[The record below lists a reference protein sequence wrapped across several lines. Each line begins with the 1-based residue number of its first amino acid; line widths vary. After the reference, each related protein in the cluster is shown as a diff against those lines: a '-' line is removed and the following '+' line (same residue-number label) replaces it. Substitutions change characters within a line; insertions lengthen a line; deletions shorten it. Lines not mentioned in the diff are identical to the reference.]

1 MKAKYLFI
9 GLMAGAMLCSCS
21 KSELFQNP
29 STQLSD
35 ETAISTS
42 ETVKAVL
49 MGAYAYTGDYRYL
62 TLANIALDVMGDDFH
77 ISSGAYGFPTY
88 NWNMYSYDY
97 AQVPAATPW
106 WTGYCS
112 YLWRFGYKAVDQCNE
127 IIANAASLPSGCED
141 YLAQAHAVRAYN
153 MLRLCDLFAGAYN
166 ANPNGPGIVIR
177 LEPGSADATKDP
189 ARTTIKDAYAQIIED
204 FTFAYNNLV
213 NTDTQFFTKK
223 SAALLLSR
231 VYLEM
236 NDYGNCSKYAKIAA
250 DNTFDGSNLMSQS
263 EWQGG
268 FTDHNSEWLLY
279 FNYTA
284 ETCNYYASIPSFWW
298 FTRCADKDSEWGTEN
313 YGKKQTYDYVTSDA
327 NATYGHM
334 LQGYSTVRANNSFV
348 ALFDKKDCRSL
359 FPFYF
364 FETDG
369 YFVSKF
375 GWRTC
380 VGDAEY
386 PMGRIAEAYLNEAE
400 AELGLGSTAAAASV
414 LNALQV
420 KRGATATTATI
431 DHIWL
436 ERRKE
441 LYGEAFAL
449 PDIKRLRKPL
459 ERTGVDHWS
468 KVVSLPADSPRFM
481 FPIPLT
487 ELNYNPNMTSADQNE
502 YWR

>member
-1 MKAKYLFI
+1 MKYRYLFL
-9 GLMAGAMLCSCS
+9 GLIVSTLLCSCS
-21 KSELFQNP
+21 ESDL
-29 STQLSD
+29 TQQPTTLLSD
-35 ETAISTS
+35 ETVIKTA

-49 MGAYAYTGDYRYL
+49 MGGYAYTGDYRYQTIL
-62 TLANIALDVMGDDFH
+62 DISLDVMGDDFH

-88 NWNMYSYDY
+88 NWIMYSYDY
-97 AQVPAATPW
+97 AQVPSSNPW

-112 YLWRFGYKAVDQCNE
+112 YIWRYGYKAIDQCNE
-127 IIANAASLPSGCED
+127 IIANAESLPEGCDD
-141 YLAQAHAVRAYN
+141 YLAQAHALRAYN
-153 MLRLCDLFAGAYN
+153 MLKMCDAFAGAYN
-166 ANPNGPGIVIR
+166 ADPDGPGIVLR
-177 LEPGSADATKDP
+177 LEPGSADASKDP
-189 ARTTIKDAYAQIIED
+189 GRSTIKDAYEQIISD
-204 FTFAYNNLV
+204 LKYAYENCTNE
-213 NTDTQFFTKK
+213 DTQYITKK

-231 VYLEM
+231 VYLAM
-236 NDYGNCSKYAKIAA
+236 DDYEDCSTYAKAA
-250 DNTFDGSNLMSQS
+250 ASDVFDGSNLMSQS
-263 EWQGG
+263 EWQSG
-268 FTDHNSEWLLY
+268 FTDHNDEWLWY
-279 FNYTA
+279 FNFTP

-298 FTRCADKDSEWGTEN
+298 LASCINSSSKFGSADYGRLSTLSEVESN
-313 YGKKQTYDYVTSDA
+313 SDD
-327 NATYGHM
+327 NHIM
-334 LQGYSTVRANNSFV
+334 EGYSTVRANNSFV
-348 ALFDKKDCRSL
+348 AMFDKGDCRAM

-364 FETDG
+364 YKEDG

-400 AELGLGSTAAAASV
+400 AELGMSNPGVAKSV

-420 KRGATATTATI
+420 KRGASTTDATV
-431 DHIWL
+431 DGIWK

-468 KVVSLPADSPRFM
+468 KVTYLPADSPRFM

-487 ELNYNPNMTSADQNE
+487 ELDYNPNMTAEDQNE